1 MSNVMKPS
9 DSIVKY
15 QMQINFAAPG
25 ALNTDVNFTDADTG
39 ATFYQLRAGNVIS
52 DVAHTLDP
60 AAGLTYTLFVGRQD
74 LSRKRVGTTANFLV
88 AFNGQQRPNMPRGI
102 AGGWFRFIE
111 QQAAGALTA
120 QNYLVTFQQPLA
132 V

>member
-1 MSNVMKPS
+1 MSMQKPS

-15 QMQINFAAPG
+15 QMQINFAAAG

-39 ATFYQLRAGNVIS
+39 ATFYQLRAGNIIT
-52 DVAHTLDP
+52 DVKHTLDP
-60 AAGLTYTLFVGRQD
+60 AAGLLYTLFVGRQD
-74 LSRKRVGTTANFLV
+74 LSRKRVGTTGDFLTT
-88 AFNGQQRPNMPRGI
+88 FNGAQRPNMPRGI
-102 AGGWFRFIE
+102 AGGWFRFLE
-111 QQAAGALTA
+111 QQNAGALTA

>member
-1 MSNVMKPS
+1 MSAMTPK

-15 QMQINFAAPG
+15 QMQINFAAAG

-39 ATFYQLRAGNVIS
+39 ATFYQLRAGNVIT
-52 DVAHTLDP
+52 DVKHTADP
-60 AAGLTYTLFVGRQD
+60 AAGLLYTLFVGRQD
-74 LSRKRVGTTANFLV
+74 LSRKRVGATGDFLTT
-88 AFNGQQRPNMPRGI
+88 FNGAQRPNMPRGI
-102 AGGWFRFIE
+102 GAGWFRFIE
-111 QQAAGALTA
+111 QQNLGALTA